1 MIRSLGALWKIDPGF
16 NPRQTLTFGITL
28 PPALRKSSPPG
39 VRAALRQLNEELE
52 SLPGVTASS
61 LSWGAVPMSG
71 DDEDTFWIE
80 GQPKPATENE
90 MSWALSYVV
99 QEDYLEVMQTA
110 LLRGRFLTRQDNENS
125 PHVAVVDEV
134 FARQYFPGQDP
145 IGRHVFLEHKGGRA
159 EIVGVV
165 AHVKQWGLDTDDSEP
180 LRAELYSP
188 YMQLPDEAMDPS
200 FWSGTAALVR
210 FAAGRPVV
218 ADSIRQALKNLNS
231 DYVVYGP
238 QTMDE
243 VISDTLATRRV
254 SMILLG
260 IFAALAVVLASVGIY
275 GVISYLV
282 GQRTQEIAVRVAL
295 GAQRRDVLQL
305 ILGQGMRLALS
316 GLGVGMLTAF
326 GVTRLMSK
334 ILYGVSATDP
344 GTFLAVGIV
353 LMSVA
358 LLACYL
364 PARRAMRVDPVVA
377 LRFE

>member
-1 MIRSLGALWKIDPGF
+1 
-16 NPRQTLTFGITL
+16 
-28 PPALRKSSPPG
+28 
-39 VRAALRQLNEELE
+39 
-52 SLPGVTASS
+52 
-61 LSWGAVPMSG
+61 
-71 DDEDTFWIE
+71 
-80 GQPKPATENE
+80 
-90 MSWALSYVV
+90 
-99 QEDYLEVMQTA
+99 
-110 LLRGRFLTRQDNENS
+110 
-125 PHVAVVDEV
+125 
-134 FARQYFPGQDP
+134 
-145 IGRHVFLEHKGGRA
+145 
-159 EIVGVV
+159 
-165 AHVKQWGLDTDDSEP
+165 
-180 LRAELYSP
+180 
-188 YMQLPDEAMDPS
+188 MQLPDEAMDPS